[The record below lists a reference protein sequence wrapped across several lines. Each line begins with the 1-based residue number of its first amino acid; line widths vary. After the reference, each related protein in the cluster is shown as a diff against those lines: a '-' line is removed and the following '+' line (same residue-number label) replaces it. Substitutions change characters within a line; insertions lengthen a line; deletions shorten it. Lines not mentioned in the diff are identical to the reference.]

1 MALDDL
7 LRRLI
12 DDDVSDIHFKANRP
26 PLIRKHGALI
36 NAEGFPALSADDCLK
51 IAYGLLRK
59 EQQEEYETGLPVDG
73 AYQLADEVRFRV
85 NVFRQR
91 HTPAIVLRQIPMRI
105 PDFEELSLPEVMRV
119 IADEPRGLALVT
131 GVTGSG
137 KSTTLA
143 CMMNFINR
151 RRSVHILTIEDP
163 IEFMYTDSK
172 ASISQVEIGF
182 DAMGFGDAIRSS
194 LRQDPDIILVGEMRD
209 LETVRTALK
218 AAEMGYMVFSTLHT
232 TDAVKTVNRILDVF
246 PGHQQR
252 QVRYQLAAAI
262 KAIISQR
269 LLPTAD
275 GKGRRVAMEI
285 LRTNATVRD
294 CIENAEKTS
303 GLKDVLE
310 ASRDQYQMQT
320 FDQHLTELY
329 RGGIIT
335 LETAMDASSSPS
347 DFQRALDFE

>member
-1 MALDDL
+1 
-7 LRRLI
+7 
-12 DDDVSDIHFKANRP
+12 
-26 PLIRKHGALI
+26 
-36 NAEGFPALSADDCLK
+36 
-51 IAYGLLRK
+51 
-59 EQQEEYETGLPVDG
+59 
-73 AYQLADEVRFRV
+73 
-85 NVFRQR
+85 
-91 HTPAIVLRQIPMRI
+91 
-105 PDFEELSLPEVMRV
+105 
-119 IADEPRGLALVT
+119 
-131 GVTGSG
+131 
-137 KSTTLA
+137 
-143 CMMNFINR
+143 MMNFINH

-163 IEFMYTDSK
+163 IEFMYTDNV
-172 ASISQVEIGF
+172 ASLSQVEIGF
-182 DAMGFGDAIRSS
+182 DAGGFGDAIRSS

-209 LETVRTALK
+209 LETVRTGLK

-252 QVRYQLAAAI
+252 QVRFQLAAAV

-294 CIENAEKTS
+294 CIENEEKTT

-310 ASRDQYQMQT
+310 AGRDQYQMQS

-329 RGGIIT
+329 RGGIIS

>member
-12 DDDVSDIHFKANRP
+12 GEKVSDLHFKAGRP
-26 PLIRKHGALI
+26 PLVRQNGALR
-36 NAEGFPALSADDCLK
+36 NAEGMPALSAEDCRK

-59 EQQEEYETGLPVDG
+59 EQQEEFETGLPVDG
-73 AYQLADEVRFRV
+73 SYQLGTEVRFRV

-91 HTPAIVLRQIPMRI
+91 NTPAIVLRQIPMRI
-105 PDFEELSLPEVMRV
+105 PDFEELNLPDVMRE

-163 IEFMYTDSK
+163 IEFMYTDAI

-182 DAMGFGDAIRSS
+182 DAGGFGEAIRSS

-246 PGHQQR
+246 PGHQQQ
-252 QVRYQLAAAI
+252 QVRYQLSSAI

-294 CIENAEKTS
+294 YIESPEKTS
-303 GLKDVLE
+303 GLKDVIE
-310 ASRDQYQMQT
+310 ASRDQYRMQT
-320 FDQHLTELY
+320 FDQHLTQLY
-329 RGGIIT
+329 QEGVIT
-335 LETAMDASSSPS
+335 LETAMEASSSPS
-347 DFQRALDFE
+347 DFQRALDFV